1 MVLFWDSEVVLEE
14 RGGFEAAAAMVRAAR
29 RCLFGVG
36 KKKGCLHGT
45 ERCNE
50 A

>member
-1 MVLFWDSEVVLEE
+1 MVLFWGSEVVLEE
-14 RGGFEAAAAMVRAAR
+14 RGGFEAAATTVRAAR
-29 RCLFGVG
+29 RCLFDVG
-36 KKKGCLHGT
+36 KKKGYLHGT